1 MLDLLGMQVRLV
13 LPVSLDKGVMQAQPA
28 LREPM
33 EILEHKDSLD

>member
-13 LPVSLDKGVMQAQPA
+13 LPASLDQGVIQAKPA
-28 LREPM
+28 LREPL